1 MKSDTADRVVC
12 DTFVQSARNRRRHR
26 GDDRKL
32 RARVRSAE
40 LSALERADFS
50 TAHVDGTEELA
61 RVVTVVDAL
70 YTHLCSPAI
79 VDEISAANQPGQSS
93 GVVQGVFVGEARQS
107 GFRDESKGLFSDYES
122 SAAPPRLLPALRD
135 GGGSDRSV
143 T

>member
-1 MKSDTADRVVC
+1 MT
-12 DTFVQSARNRRRHR
+12 
-26 GDDRKL
+26 
-32 RARVRSAE
+32 RSCNPHGTVDATVAMIASCE
-40 LSALERADFS
+40 LVFDPLSLHVERADFS

-93 GVVQGVFVGEARQS
+93 GVVQGVFVGEARQL

-122 SAAPPRLLPALRD
+122 SALRPDYYRLFAMAV
-135 GGGSDRSV
+135 GV
-143 T
+143 TGP